1 MIGIKFE
8 VLSLMTTMHAVGLM
22 PDDIYQ
28 REKERLVGDV
38 IAYGSRTKALNL
50 ADWERHP
57 DTEKWPILH
66 EDDMSDR
73 MPFDWR
79 AVIANFLESAHMSAD
94 WLRWANSGDIATEAK
109 KLGVDNEYRD
119 YLTAS
124 SVGIS
129 ELGLIN
135 RSICD
140 LEYDTKS
147 EISGLRQEIQQ
158 LRSELS
164 SRIHDV
170 RLDMRAPVSV
180 SSKAKNAD
188 EIESL
193 QRQMA
198 QCLSFAAQH
207 EAKGESYAAGQLK
220 GQAAKLESKLRAL
233 GA

>member
-8 VLSLMTTMHAVGLM
+8 ILSLMTTMHAVGLM

-38 IAYGSRTKALNL
+38 IAYGSRTKPFDL
-50 ADWERHP
+50 ADWSRDHHP
-57 DTEKWPILH
+57 KHSNIFE
-66 EDDMSDR
+66 SDISKR

-79 AVIANFLESAHMSAD
+79 SVIANFLESAQ
-94 WLRWANSGDIATEAK
+94 
-109 KLGVDNEYRD
+109 
-119 YLTAS
+119 
-124 SVGIS
+124 IS
-129 ELGLIN
+129 ELWLYDESIIVEEAKRLGADSEYREYLTSSSTGFFQLEFLN
-135 RSICD
+135 RVIYHLQES
-140 LEYDTKS
+140 TKS
-147 EISGLRQEIQQ
+147 EISDLRQEIRQ
-158 LRSELS
+158 LKSELS
-164 SRIHDV
+164 SRIKEI
-170 RLDMRAPVSV
+170 RLDNRAPVSV
-180 SSKAKNAD
+180 SSKVANAE